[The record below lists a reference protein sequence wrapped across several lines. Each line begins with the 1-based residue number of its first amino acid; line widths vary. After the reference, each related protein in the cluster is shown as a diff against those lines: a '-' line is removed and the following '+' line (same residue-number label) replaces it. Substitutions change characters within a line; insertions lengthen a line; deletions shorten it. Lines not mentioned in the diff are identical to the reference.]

1 MKRSGFSLGLMLLLI
16 SFIAIGGA
24 SLPDKQQKKG
34 GQLKI
39 ISSPAL
45 NSLASHWAESFN
57 EKYPGANVKAISE
70 ESQKNILQEQ
80 PDNTLAITSQDEAYD
95 EESAWK
101 ITIGRR
107 VVVPVIN
114 KENPY
119 YDKIIKKGI
128 SKRELKAVLSGTISS
143 WGALTEAGDSKPIH
157 FIQCSNPEIAA
168 RVKSF
173 VDIEE
178 TSPYAKYD
186 NEEDLVNAVQND
198 PLAIAFCPLKN
209 LISSDDYKLREQ
221 LAFIPLDRNENG
233 KIDQMENICSDLS
246 SFMRGVWIGK
256 FPHTLCRNIHL
267 VAKEKPSDS
276 IAQEF
281 ITYVLTSGQD
291 DLNEFGFSVLSYSER
306 QAQLNKIQESEISV
320 APSADEGIA
329 WIKIILIIV
338 AILAIGG
345 FLAFRFL
352 GSTSKIKGKKSA
364 ASGGSGNAFDEQA
377 VEAPNGL
384 YYDKSHTWAFL
395 EKQGL
400 VRMGL
405 DDFMQHVTGH
415 LSRIIMKKPGEQVKK
430 GEPVVTLIQ
439 EGKRLTINAPIS
451 GTIKDTNKEL
461 HFDIEKINTDPYSEG
476 WIYLIEPLNWKSEI
490 QFLKMAENYRE
501 WIKDEF
507 QRLRDFISQSMKVN
521 KDVYNR
527 VVLQDGGA
535 LKDHALEELGPE
547 AWEDFQSK
555 FIDIPK

>member
-1 MKRSGFSLGLMLLLI
+1 MKRSGFSLGFMLLLI

-24 SLPDKQQKKG
+24 SLPDKQQKKD
-34 GQLKI
+34 GQLKV

-57 EKYPGANVKAISE
+57 EKYPGADVKAISE
-70 ESQKNILQEQ
+70 DSQKNILQDKPE
-80 PDNTLAITSQDEAYD
+80 NTLAITSQDKAY
-95 EESAWK
+95 EESAWQ

-128 SKRELKAVLSGTISS
+128 SKRELEGVLSGTLSS
-143 WGALTEAGDSKPIH
+143 WGALTEAGGSTPIH

-186 NEEDLVNAVQND
+186 NEEELVNAVQND

-209 LISSDDYKLREQ
+209 MLNPEDHKLKQ
-221 LAFIPLDRNENG
+221 HLAFIPLDRNGNG

-256 FPHTLCRNIHL
+256 FPHALCRNINM
-267 VAKEKPSDS
+267 VAKDQPSDS
-276 IAQEF
+276 ITQEF

-291 DLNEFGFSVLSYSER
+291 DLNNFGFSVLAYSER
-306 QAQLNKIQESEISV
+306 QAQLNKIQEPGISI
-320 APSADEGIA
+320 ARTPEEGIA
-329 WIKIILIIV
+329 WVKIILMIV
-338 AILAIGG
+338 VIFAIAA
-345 FLAFRFL
+345 FLVIRFL
-352 GSTSKIKGKKSA
+352 GTPSKIKSNKSA
-364 ASGGSGNAFDEQA
+364 ATGSADSAFDEQA
-377 VEAPNGL
+377 VEAPEGL
-384 YYDKSHTWAFL
+384 YYDKTHTWAFL

-400 VRMGL
+400 VRIGL
-405 DDFMQHVTGH
+405 DDFMQHVTGP
-415 LSRIIMKKPGEQVKK
+415 LSRIIMKNPGEQVKK
-430 GEPVVTLIQ
+430 GDPVVTLIQ
-439 EGKRLTINAPIS
+439 EGKHLTINAPVS
-451 GTIKDTNKEL
+451 GTVKNINKKL
-461 HFDIEKINTDPYSEG
+461 HFEIEKLNTDPYSEG

-490 QFLKMAENYRE
+490 QFLKMAANYRE

-507 QRLRDFISQSMKVN
+507 QRLKDFIAHSMKVD
-521 KDVYNR
+521 KDAYNR

-535 LKDHALEELGPE
+535 LKDHTLEELGPE
-547 AWEDFQSK
+547 AWEEFQTN